1 MEKENEVI
9 ETIRKFTKDEN
20 AQFIK
25 LDDTFKF
32 KCQQCGQCCMHR
44 HDIILNPFDVYN
56 GAKYLGITTDEFV
69 SKYLDVELGADSKIP
84 MLLLKSDERTGFCPF
99 LKFDVKGGGKFK
111 CSIHAA
117 KPGACANHPIG
128 VITSHKMD
136 SEDDS
141 DDNIEELSFI
151 KVEQCDNS
159 KSDNDVLVRDWV
171 KSYTDNI
178 EEIRVAHEIQTY
190 MTKFFMPSELFKLCS
205 FIIRTKKASKL
216 EDAKDIFGMFLMAME
231 TVVHSTIGYGYIE
244 YDTNKPFLEQARKNK
259 EELKGLYEAVG
270 NIFKEMKEACGLK
283 EDDNIDK
290 LLDMAN
296 AMFYNKDTEN
306 LEGGDADVNN

>member
-1 MEKENEVI
+1 MEKDKEMI
-9 ETIRKFTKDEN
+9 EQIKKVVKDDN
-20 AQFIK
+20 IQFI
-25 LDDTFKF
+25 DINDTFKF

-56 GAKYLGITTDEFV
+56 GAKYLGITPEEFV
-69 SKYLDVELGADSKIP
+69 SKYLDVDLGANSKIP

-99 LKFDVKGGGKFK
+99 LKFDVKAGGKFK

-128 VITSHKMD
+128 VITSRKV
-136 SEDDS
+136 DD
-141 DDNIEELSFI
+141 DTEELKFV

-159 KSDNDVLVRDWV
+159 KVDNDVLVKDWV
-171 KSYTDNI
+171 QTYLDNSD
-178 EEIRVAHEIQTY
+178 EIRISHEIQTY
-190 MTKFFMPSELFKLCS
+190 MTRFFIPSELFKLCS
-205 FIIRTKKASKL
+205 LIIKVKKESKA
-216 EDAKDIFGMFLMAME
+216 EDANGIAAMLLLAME
-231 TVVHSTIGYGYIE
+231 TVVNNTVRYGYIE
-244 YDTNKPFLEQARKNK
+244 YDINKPFLEQAQENK
-259 EELKGLYEAVG
+259 EQLKGLYESVG
-270 NIFKEMKEACGLK
+270 NIFKDMKEACGLK

-290 LLDMAN
+290 LLDMVH